1 MELARRRTTFEC
13 RASNMQSRI
22 LGLRVLIVEKNP
34 MFLDLILASMQRD
47 FGVSAW
53 GVRSG
58 SEALSYCRA
67 ARPDVVVV
75 ERWMVGGNGFS
86 FAHASRREFS
96 TTRWIGM
103 LPEDADDSVS
113 DAIEN
118 NMDGLV
124 MQSASFETLVF
135 AISEASAGRKYYCQ
149 QSTAALAKKLVSTQW
164 SNCTERERKILH
176 YLGHG
181 FNLKEI
187 ALRFETSLKTVQ
199 NQVTSLKA
207 KLQVLD
213 LGSLSTFARQNSLWE
228 PEQSEVSRTVQPKL
242 AAVAKWVG

>member
-1 MELARRRTTFEC
+1 
-13 RASNMQSRI
+13 MQSRI

-34 MFLDLILASMQRD
+34 MFLDLILAAMQRD
-47 FGVSAW
+47 FGVSAL

-75 ERWMVGGNGFS
+75 ERLIVGGNGFS
-86 FAHASRREFS
+86 FAYASRREFS

-103 LPEDADDSVS
+103 LPEDAADSAS
-113 DAIEN
+113 EAIEN
-118 NMDGLV
+118 NLDGLV
-124 MQSASFETLVF
+124 MQSASFETLMF
-135 AISEASAGRKYYCQ
+135 AIAEASAGRKYYCQ

-181 FNLKEI
+181 LNLKEI

-199 NQVTSLKA
+199 NQVTALKS
-207 KLQVLD
+207 KLQLVD
-213 LGSLSTFARQNSLWE
+213 LGGLATFARQNSLRE
-228 PEQSEVSRTVQPKL
+228 PERFETLRTIQLKMAP
-242 AAVAKWVG
+242 VAKMFG